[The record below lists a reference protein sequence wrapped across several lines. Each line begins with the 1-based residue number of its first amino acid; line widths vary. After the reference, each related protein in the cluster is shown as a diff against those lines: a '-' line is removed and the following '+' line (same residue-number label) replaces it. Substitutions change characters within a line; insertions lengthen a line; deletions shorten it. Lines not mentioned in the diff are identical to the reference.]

1 MKEFILNST
10 KGFMMGAAN
19 VIPGVSGGT
28 IAVITGVFERLI
40 EAISKFD
47 SIAFKLLIKK
57 DIKKLLQ
64 HIDFIF
70 LLSLGTGA
78 IISLISL
85 AKLLDLLFLEH
96 KLLVWAFFFGLIL
109 ASVFAV
115 GKTVRSWNKASI
127 VLFIIG
133 VVIAG
138 SMVFLTPSSGNN
150 STFYL
155 LLCGAV
161 AMCSMILPGLSGS
174 FILLLM
180 GNYELIISSI
190 SQFKLDVLIPFGL
203 GAILGILLFSKLLSL
218 VFKNYHD
225 QTISLLTGFIFGSLA
240 LLWPWKNE
248 VINSL
253 MIDNRV
259 VEKVIGYTYTLP
271 SYKGE
276 TLFALILIIVGALL
290 ILWTEKKA
298 KE

>member
-47 SIAFKLLIKK
+47 SIALKLLIKK

-70 LLSLGTGA
+70 LLSLGIGA

-174 FILLLM
+174 FVLLLM

-218 VFKNYHD
+218 VLKITTIKPYH
-225 QTISLLTGFIFGSLA
+225 F
-240 LLWPWKNE
+240 
-248 VINSL
+248 
-253 MIDNRV
+253 
-259 VEKVIGYTYTLP
+259 
-271 SYKGE
+271 
-276 TLFALILIIVGALL
+276 
-290 ILWTEKKA
+290 
-298 KE
+298 

>member
-47 SIAFKLLIKK
+47 SIALKLLIKK

-70 LLSLGTGA
+70 LLSLGIGA

-115 GKTVRSWNKASI
+115 GKQFGHGIKP
-127 VLFIIG
+127 L
-133 VVIAG
+133 
-138 SMVFLTPSSGNN
+138 L
-150 STFYL
+150 FYL
-155 LLCGAV
+155 SL
-161 AMCSMILPGLSGS
+161 
-174 FILLLM
+174 
-180 GNYELIISSI
+180 EL
-190 SQFKLDVLIPFGL
+190 
-203 GAILGILLFSKLLSL
+203 
-218 VFKNYHD
+218 
-225 QTISLLTGFIFGSLA
+225 
-240 LLWPWKNE
+240 
-248 VINSL
+248 
-253 MIDNRV
+253 
-259 VEKVIGYTYTLP
+259 
-271 SYKGE
+271 
-276 TLFALILIIVGALL
+276 
-290 ILWTEKKA
+290 
-298 KE
+298 